1 MALLLS
7 AHPHVMATL
16 VLLLSMLSVAAGGKL
31 LVVPVDGSHWL
42 SMREVLDSLK
52 EKGHEIVVVA
62 PEISLYIKPTK
73 NFVMKMFPVPFTQEE
88 LDYTFWRTSQDVF
101 AEGSFLERIVKTYEG
116 VKNTSAMFLSTC
128 THLLYNKELVRYLEE
143 SKFDAVFTDPLLPCG
158 QILAEHLSVPSVLFL
173 QQIPCG
179 LEFEATQ
186 CPNPPS
192 YVPRVFTDL
201 TDHMNFFQRVK
212 NLIFDI
218 PNYFL
223 CDFVFQPYAKLA
235 SEFLQRDVTVP
246 DLLRKA
252 SIWLMKL
259 DFVLHYPRPLM
270 PNMILVSGVNCA
282 HKKLTQE
289 FEAIVNASG
298 EHGIVVFSLGSMV
311 SEIPMKKAIEI
322 ADALGS
328 VPQTVLWR
336 YTGEVPPNLPKN
348 VKLVKW
354 LPQNDLLAHP
364 KTRAFIT
371 HGGSH
376 GVYEGICN
384 AVPMVLMP
392 LFGDQMD
399 NAKRVE
405 SRGAG
410 LTLNILEMTSKDIST
425 ALKTVINDKK
435 YKENI
440 KRLSDLHLDR
450 PIHPLDLAVHWVEF
464 VMRHKGAPHLRP
476 AAHDL
481 NWIQYHSLDV
491 IAFLLAVVL
500 LSLFISLKCCLFCC
514 RRCCCKK
521 GRTRKPT
528 KSKSH

>member
-1 MALLLS
+1 MAPVLS
-7 AHPHVMATL
+7 AHPQVTAAL
-16 VLLLSMLSVAAGGKL
+16 VLLLSMLSLAAGGKL

-42 SMREVLDSLK
+42 SMREVLDGLRQ
-52 EKGHEIVVVA
+52 KGHEIVVIA
-62 PEISLYIKPTK
+62 PEISLYIKPTT
-73 NFVMKMFPVPFTQEE
+73 NFVMKMYPVPFTQEDMDE
-88 LDYTFWRTSQDVF
+88 NFQAFLQDVLE
-101 AEGSFLERIVKTYEG
+101 EGSFLER
-116 VKNTSAMFLSTC
+116 FLKLYQSMKRFFDLAISSC
-128 THLLYNKELVRYLEE
+128 AHLLYNKELVRYLEE
-143 SKFDAVFTDPLLPCG
+143 SKFDAVFTDPVIPCG
-158 QILAEHLSVPSVLFL
+158 QILAEHLSVPSVFFL
-173 QQIPCG
+173 RGMPCG
-179 LEFEATQ
+179 LDFEATQ
-186 CPNPPS
+186 CPHPPS
-192 YVPRVFTDL
+192 YVPRIFTDH
-201 TDHMNFFQRVK
+201 TDHMNFLQRVK
-212 NLIFDI
+212 NLILDI

-223 CDFVFQPYAKLA
+223 CDFFFQPYAKLA

-246 DLLRKA
+246 DLLRQA
-252 SIWLMKL
+252 SIWLMRL
-259 DFVLHYPRPLM
+259 DFALDYPRPLM
-270 PNMILVSGVNCA
+270 PNIIFIGGVNCA
-282 HKKLTQE
+282 HKKLPQE

-311 SEIPMKKAIEI
+311 SEIPMKKATEI

-410 LTLNILEMTSKDIST
+410 LTLNILEMTSKDISA
-425 ALKTVINDKK
+425 ALKAVINDKK

-491 IAFLLAVVL
+491 IAFLLSVVL